1 MAKPSRRARSKGH
14 PSIVA
19 VEVDGWPGVGGKVRL
34 ELEPRWTVLF
44 GRNAAG
50 KSALLE
56 GVYAGLCL
64 ARPSAPQ
71 GPERFRVEAR
81 LPNSKLLLYEHSHKP
96 SSRRS
101 RFRSEPASSWSET
114 CRYEGGKKPVWTL
127 QKQRVRTRLSSD
139 IVPKESDAVTVTG
152 SFAGQERSLIETGRM
167 FTEHVPAGVPRED
180 LVRRDLVFGRSEG
193 DPWSLLHPEVQERR
207 LGMFLE
213 DLVALRI
220 GRMHDQ
226 ARFEEFVELG
236 RRIELFR
243 KVELVQ
249 FRSKKRAT
257 SEELATLEVDGINVG
272 LLSDGTLR
280 VMETLLSLL
289 FTRPGALLLIEEPET
304 GIHPGLLSSL
314 LNVIESYS
322 ADKQVVFSTHSPLV
336 VSRASP
342 NELRLV
348 ERKNGKTSVRSLS
361 SKEAKLAARYLE
373 SEGTLGEFVYSG
385 ALDDEA

>member
-1 MAKPSRRARSKGH
+1 
-14 PSIVA
+14 
-19 VEVDGWPGVGGKVRL
+19 
-34 ELEPRWTVLF
+34 
-44 GRNAAG
+44 
-50 KSALLE
+50 
-56 GVYAGLCL
+56 
-64 ARPSAPQ
+64 
-71 GPERFRVEAR
+71 
-81 LPNSKLLLYEHSHKP
+81 
-96 SSRRS
+96 
-101 RFRSEPASSWSET
+101 
-114 CRYEGGKKPVWTL
+114 
-127 QKQRVRTRLSSD
+127 
-139 IVPKESDAVTVTG
+139 
-152 SFAGQERSLIETGRM
+152 
-167 FTEHVPAGVPRED
+167 
-180 LVRRDLVFGRSEG
+180 
-193 DPWSLLHPEVQERR
+193 
-207 LGMFLE
+207 
-213 DLVALRI
+213 
-220 GRMHDQ
+220 MHDQ